1 MSIKIQIFIYL
12 LFVLSSIKLNRN
24 LSILQQRYEGFI
36 NTPILWEGDTIYQ
49 IEQFQFTKENTIS
62 FEENISKVIR
72 LGKLVERFVSHQ
84 IQQDESIT
92 ILSENAQIHKNKITL
107 GELDCLLLQD
117 KKPVHVEVV
126 YKFYLYD
133 PAANSNT
140 LEPWIGPNK
149 RDSLLQKLE
158 KLQTKQFPILFHK
171 ETRHYLQQFQ
181 LQAEKIEQK
190 VYFKAQLFVPFLQE
204 KTVFPFLNQNCIIGF
219 YIFREQLKLFQN
231 CKFFIPIKLDW
242 LVIPKQNVPWISFD
256 KFSEEIKISLDNKL
270 SPLCWLKNKNG
281 TLQKFFVVWW

>member
-1 MSIKIQIFIYL
+1 M
-12 LFVLSSIKLNRN
+12 
-24 LSILQQRYEGFI
+24 QQRYEGFLK
-36 NTPILWEGDTIYQ
+36 TPVLWDGDSIYN
-49 IEQFQFTKENTIS
+49 IEQFQFTKKNMIS
-62 FEENISKVIR
+62 FGENIPKVIR

-92 ILSENAQIHKNKITL
+92 ILDENTQIHKNKITL

-133 PAANSNT
+133 TTANTAT

-149 RDSLLQKLE
+149 RDSLIQKLE
-158 KLQTKQFPILFHK
+158 KLQNKQFPILFHD
-171 ETRHYLQQFQ
+171 ETRNYLQRFD

-190 VYFKAQLFVPFLQE
+190 VYFKAQLFVPFLQKE
-204 KTVFPFLNQNCIIGF
+204 TVFPFINQNCIIGF
-219 YIFREQLKLFQN
+219 YIIREQLKLFHN
-231 CKFFIPIKLDW
+231 CKFYIPTKLNW
-242 LVIPKQNVPWISFD
+242 LVIPIQNVPWISFET
-256 KFSEEIKISLDNKL
+256 FSEEIKISLENKL